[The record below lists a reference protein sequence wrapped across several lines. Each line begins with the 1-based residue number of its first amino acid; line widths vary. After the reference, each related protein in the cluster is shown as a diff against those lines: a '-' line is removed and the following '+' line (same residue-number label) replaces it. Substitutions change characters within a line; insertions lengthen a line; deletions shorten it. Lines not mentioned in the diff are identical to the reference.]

1 MVSIAGP
8 ELYSKLYGETEAQLR
23 AKFEEAS
30 KHSPSILFI
39 DELDSLAPRR
49 ENGGSDQ
56 ERRVVASLVMLL
68 DRLHSMSSMVVV
80 VAATSRLE
88 GVDPSVRRP
97 GRLDMEVVI
106 SVQGV
111 QQRAEI
117 L

>member
-1 MVSIAGP
+1 MEGVTR
-8 ELYSKLYGETEAQLR
+8 KLL
-23 AKFEEAS
+23 
-30 KHSPSILFI
+30 
-39 DELDSLAPRR
+39 
-49 ENGGSDQ
+49 N
-56 ERRVVASLVMLL
+56 
-68 DRLHSMSSMVVV
+68 RLHSMSSMVVV

>member
-8 ELYSKLYGETEAQLR
+8 EFYSKFYGETEA
-23 AKFEEAS
+23 
-30 KHSPSILFI
+30 SILFI

-88 GVDPSVRRP
+88 GVDPSIRRPGP
-97 GRLDMEVVI
+97 GRLDM
-106 SVQGV
+106 
-111 QQRAEI
+111 
-117 L
+117 

>member
-23 AKFEEAS
+23 AKFEEPS

-56 ERRVVASLVMLL
+56 EAPEQAA
-68 DRLHSMSSMVVV
+68 LHVQH
-80 VAATSRLE
+80 
-88 GVDPSVRRP
+88 GGGG
-97 GRLDMEVVI
+97 GRH
-106 SVQGV
+106 
-111 QQRAEI
+111 QQAGRSGPFRQEARQAGHGGGD
-117 L
+117 

>member
-8 ELYSKLYGETEAQLR
+8 ELYSKFNGETEAQLR

-68 DRLHSMSSMVVV
+68 DRLHSMSSIV

-88 GVDPSVRRP
+88 GVDPSHQETRP
-97 GRLDMEVVI
+97 R
-106 SVQGV
+106 Q
-111 QQRAEI
+111 AEHVGGD
-117 L
+117 